1 MHRRQHTESWEQ
13 ESLLWDILG
22 ERLATWN
29 GLPCQTVL
37 WAEEGSQGL
46 ASVPRWQARCSWE
59 LWEGKCFG
67 EGSYHPRGVGPSSTV
82 SHPQLSDVGG
92 EQGG

>member
-1 MHRRQHTESWEQ
+1 MHRRQHTESWEL
-13 ESLLWDILG
+13 ERPLRDILG

-46 ASVPRWQARCSWE
+46 ASVPRRQAQCSRE
-59 LWEGKCFG
+59 LWEGKCLG
-67 EGSYHPRGVGPSSTV
+67 EGSYHPCSVGPSSTV
-82 SHPQLSDVGG
+82 SHPQLADG